1 MTNLLTLV
9 CQLLGWIARSAYYWI
24 GNLIYFI
31 CVSWFFVQAMLEQ
44 RKNETPAP
52 MIFKKIPDYPNVQ
65 AVPD

>member
-1 MTNLLTLV
+1 MQMSSFKFDFYVTMKKPK
-9 CQLLGWIARSAYYWI
+9 AKRSC
-24 GNLIYFI
+24 NLIYFI

-44 RKNETPAP
+44 RENETPAP